1 MVLFLTVKVRIIL
14 ISQSYG
20 LESDL
25 PSPASKETSCTVRAA
40 VSTTAGISRLP
51 ATAGFRPSLRR
62 LRMCG
67 GHSCAPWPT
76 QKQTCCAIS
85 RCCFLRTGR
94 KLYMRDSFRLRYP
107 AGSFCSARACHSWHS
122 LTTASF
128 ACWATVA
135 ENGEAAPMLC
145 ACAVAGWRRGTTQG
159 GRGGSPE
166 PGWWWKR
173 EVQFWR
179 S

>member
-1 MVLFLTVKVRIIL
+1 MDLKVIFLPLHLRRRVV
-14 ISQSYG
+14 QSGQRYPPLLG
-20 LESDL
+20 
-25 PSPASKETSCTVRAA
+25 SPDFPPQR
-40 VSTTAGISRLP
+40 VSA
-51 ATAGFRPSLRR
+51 PSLRR

-128 ACWATVA
+128 ACWASVA